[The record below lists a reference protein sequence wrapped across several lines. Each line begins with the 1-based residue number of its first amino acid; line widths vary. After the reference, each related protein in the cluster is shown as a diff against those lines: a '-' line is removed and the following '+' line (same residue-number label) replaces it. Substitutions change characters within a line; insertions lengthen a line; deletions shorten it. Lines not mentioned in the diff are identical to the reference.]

1 MDTLLQ
7 DLRFGLRSLLRSPG
21 FTTVAVV
28 ALALGIGATS
38 AIFSIVNGVV
48 LRPLPYAH
56 ADRAAQIWSRWPGYD
71 KTWLS
76 GPEIEDYRRLPVFDS
91 FGAWFQGNASLTG
104 DGEPERVRAA
114 FIERSVLPTLGA
126 QPMLGRN
133 FTAEE
138 DTPDTLA
145 SRVAIIG
152 HGLWRRRYAGDP
164 AIVGK
169 TIQVGLR
176 PFTVVGVMPDEFRLP
191 NDFVGEPIQMY
202 MPAGLPPNPAPD
214 TRGNHG
220 AYGVARF
227 AAGVTAERAQ
237 AAMAAFVKEMRR
249 QYSDNYDENFEVLV
263 VPVREEVSGKIRP
276 ALLIMLGAVGLVLL
290 IACANVA
297 NLLLARAEARHKELA
312 IRTALGAG
320 RGRLV
325 RQMLTESV
333 LLAGA
338 GAALGLLLAFWGTR
352 ALLAFSPPNIPR
364 LDAVGVDGRVVAFT
378 LAVAVLTALIFGLA
392 PALQASGTDVHDT
405 LKEGGRGAS
414 AGVRRQRVR
423 RTLVVAEVALA
434 MVLVVGAGLLIKS
447 FARLMGIDA
456 GVRKENVLTMELS
469 LPGAKYP
476 QPQSRR
482 FYAELQRRVTALPG
496 VVSAGLIREMPFAN
510 DIGDWGVRI
519 VGRSLGP
526 GHQQMGPAD
535 WQVATPGY
543 FEAMGIPLRRGR
555 YLDAS
560 DVEQGLQTVVIN
572 EKMAATFWPNEDPIG
587 RQIVLGGGGGG
598 PDSLPRTVVG
608 IVADVKHRGLDSEAK
623 TQMFLPHAQFPRTG
637 PQPLINRMSL
647 VVRTRGNPLTLT
659 SAVRG
664 EIRALDPEIPVSR
677 VKSLE
682 QVLATSA
689 SVRKLNV
696 MLLGIFAGVALLL
709 AAVGIY
715 GVMAYTVTQRTKEL
729 GVRMALGAT
738 AHEVQGL
745 MLRQGMT
752 LVVVGAVV
760 GIVAAGAL
768 GGVLRSLLFGVSSTD
783 VSTYVVVTAVLAA
796 VAAVATFV
804 PARRATKVDP
814 VVALRAE

>member
-7 DLRFGLRSLLRSPG
+7 DLRFGLRSLARTPG
-21 FTTVAVV
+21 FTAVAVI
-28 ALALGIGATS
+28 ALALGIGASS
-38 AIFSIVNGVV
+38 AIFSILNGVV

-56 ADRAAQIWSRWPGYD
+56 ADRAAQIWNRWPGYD

-76 GPEIEDYRRLPVFDS
+76 IPEIVDYRALPIFDS
-91 FGAWFQGNASLTG
+91 FGGWGQGNASLTG

-114 FIERSVLPTLGA
+114 FLERSVFSTLGA
-126 QPMLGRN
+126 QPVLGRN

-138 DTPDTLA
+138 DSPDTLA
-145 SRVAIIG
+145 SRVAILG
-152 HGLWRRRYAGDP
+152 HSLWRRRYAADA
-164 AIVGK
+164 AIIGK

-176 PFTVVGVMPDEFRLP
+176 PFTVVGVMPDDFRLP
-191 NDFVGEPIQMY
+191 NDFVGEPIQLY
-202 MPAGLPPNPAPD
+202 MPAGLPPTVDPS

-220 AYGVARF
+220 AYAVARL
-227 AAGVTAERAQ
+227 APGVTAERAQ
-237 AAMAAFVKEMRR
+237 AAMSAFVAEMK
-249 QYSDNYDENFEVLV
+249 QKYANAYGPEFETLV

-276 ALLIMLGAVGLVLL
+276 ALVILLGAVGLVLL

-297 NLLLARAEARHKELA
+297 NLLLARAESRSKELA

-333 LLAGA
+333 VLAA
-338 GAALGLLLAFWGTR
+338 GGGALGLLLAFWGTR
-352 ALLAFSPPNIPR
+352 ALLALSPPNIPR
-364 LDAVGVDGRVVAFT
+364 LDAVGVDARVLAFT
-378 LAVAVLTALIFGLA
+378 AGVALLTSLVFGLA
-392 PALQASGTDVHDT
+392 PALQASASELQET

-423 RTLVVAEVALA
+423 RALVVAEVALA

-456 GVRKENVLTMELS
+456 GVRRENVLTMELS
-469 LPGAKYP
+469 LPPAKYP
-476 QPQSRR
+476 QAPSRQ
-482 FYAELQRRVTALPG
+482 FYAELQRRVAELPG
-496 VVSAGLIREMPFAN
+496 VTAAGLIREMPFAN
-510 DIGDWGVRI
+510 DIGDWGVQVI
-519 VGRSLGP
+519 GGGKDGSEVHG
-526 GHQQMGPAD
+526 QAD

-543 FEAMGIPLRRGR
+543 FQAMGIPLRRGR
-555 YLDAS
+555 YLDAT
-560 DVEQGLQTVVIN
+560 DTEQGLPTVVIN
-572 EKMAATFWPNEDPIG
+572 EKMAQTFWPNEDPLG
-587 RQIVLGGGGGG
+587 RQIRLGGPQGGG
-598 PDSLPRTVVG
+598 PDSLPRTIVG
-608 IVADVKHRGLDSEAK
+608 IVADVKHRGLDAEAK
-623 TQMFLPHAQFPRTG
+623 TQMYLPHAQFPRTG
-637 PQPLINRMSL
+637 PTPLIGRMSL
-647 VVRTRGNPLTLT
+647 VVRARGNPLALT

-696 MLLGIFAGVALLL
+696 MLLGIFAAVALAL

-715 GVMAYTVTQRTKEL
+715 GVMAFTVGQRTKEL

-738 AHEVQGL
+738 AGGL
-745 MLRQGMT
+745 QRLVLRQGMG
-752 LVVVGAVV
+752 LVALGAAI
-760 GIVAAGAL
+760 GIAAAVAL
-768 GGVLRSLLFGVSSTD
+768 GGVMRTLLFGVSSTD
-783 VSTYVVVTAVLAA
+783 PGTYALVTAVLAA
-796 VAAVATFV
+796 VAGVATFV